1 MTRRRAI
8 RAVDALG
15 LVTIAAY
22 GSWFYG
28 FGILVGDMSRDLA
41 VGVGSL
47 GILFGVTTLVGGSIA
62 IAIGRTLDRH
72 GPRRILVLFGPLSA
86 VLYGAVSFV
95 ESAETFC
102 LLYVTAGGLVSGTGF
117 YSFTQPLVIKIRPDD
132 PMRAV
137 TRLTI
142 WGALASPVAIPLTE
156 FLRRSVGW
164 RATMRFSG
172 LVLLATFLIAATV
185 TRGLVAA
192 GHRRHSSLHE
202 IVRDT
207 ATSHFL
213 QMYAASLF
221 LSSMSISSLLVFQV
235 PTMKWAGLSAATAA
249 SFAGARGFLQ
259 LLGRL
264 PLLPIVMR
272 FGPWRVQRACRWAI
286 VPGTIALWFSGSL
299 VFATIYAVVIGA
311 SAGAL
316 SALDGMVNRDVLPI
330 ENFGTTVALL
340 GFVATVGSALGPMVV
355 GVVVQ
360 FSGSVAFAP
369 GLVVF
374 LATAAALVQRA
385 AQLARLRS

>member
-1 MTRRRAI
+1 MTSRRAI

-47 GILFGVTTLVGGSIA
+47 GILFGVTTLVGGLIA
-62 IAIGRTLDRH
+62 IAIGRILDRH

-102 LLYVTAGGLVSGTGF
+102 LLYSTAGGLVSGTGF

-185 TRGLVAA
+185 TRGLVAT

-202 IVRDT
+202 IVRVT

-340 GFVATVGSALGPMVV
+340 GFVATVGSALGPMIA

>member
-1 MTRRRAI
+1 
-8 RAVDALG
+8 
-15 LVTIAAY
+15 
-22 GSWFYG
+22 
-28 FGILVGDMSRDLA
+28 MSRDLA

-47 GILFGVTTLVGGSIA
+47 GILFGVTTLVGGLIA
-62 IAIGRTLDRH
+62 IAIGRILDRH

-102 LLYVTAGGLVSGTGF
+102 LLYSTAGGLVSGTGF

-202 IVRDT
+202 IVRVT

-340 GFVATVGSALGPMVV
+340 GFVATVGSALGPIVA

-385 AQLARLRS
+385 AQSARLRS